1 MEAAFGLAE
10 PFTKIKGAEKSWGRT
25 GDEDDEDKIARVKE
39 KSGVC
44 DQGAGVNV
52 LRGGGD
58 PAEWSLLPEEGE
70 KQLLTLQTV
79 RLKAGEDD
87 FQAAHQLRAQPQD
100 GEQAVAR
107 DGAGLLPPLV
117 VVQQGQ
123 GVHQNL
129 PAGVVLSVQEG
140 VCAFYDLELMQISIL
155 QEKAQAKN
163 LESKSAERPLDML
176 LIELDRDK
184 DVIALENKVQPLT
197 PSEEGGEKELF
208 SVREAKSRDCKAS
221 GDLLVSCNKY
231 KEQEYV
237 TPSEQAVTKNPKSQ
251 KSQKGKKAVFSCDL
265 CTFTSLRISSL
276 NRHMKTHS
284 DEKPHVCH
292 LCLKAFRTAT
302 LLRNHV
308 NAHTGT
314 RPYKCSDCDMAFVTS
329 GELARHRRYK
339 HTLEK
344 PFKCSICKYS
354 SVEASKL
361 KRHIR
366 SHTGE
371 RPYACYLCSYA
382 SKDTYKLKRHMITH
396 SGEKPYECYVC
407 QARFTQSGTMKIH
420 ILQKHGENVP
430 KYQCPHCNTFIARKS
445 DLGVHLRN
453 LHSYMAV
460 AIKCSYCE
468 AVFHER
474 YALTQH
480 KKTHKNEKR
489 FRCDQCSY
497 ACKQE
502 RHLIV
507 HKRTHTG
514 EKPFTCLCC
523 SKSFQ
528 RKQLLTVH
536 FRKHHDSNFKP
547 TVYECPKCGKGYLRW
562 SNMHK
567 HAENCGLARAKA
579 VASRKRSKGKK
590 KKRENLKHV
599 KQEVGPESFQDICT
613 VNHERCAS
621 EIVPVLDGI
630 EAGASSEQK
639 TEMTCEMLLNM
650 MDK

>member
-1 MEAAFGLAE
+1 
-10 PFTKIKGAEKSWGRT
+10 
-25 GDEDDEDKIARVKE
+25 
-39 KSGVC
+39 
-44 DQGAGVNV
+44 
-52 LRGGGD
+52 
-58 PAEWSLLPEEGE
+58 
-70 KQLLTLQTV
+70 
-79 RLKAGEDD
+79 
-87 FQAAHQLRAQPQD
+87 
-100 GEQAVAR
+100 
-107 DGAGLLPPLV
+107 
-117 VVQQGQ
+117 
-123 GVHQNL
+123 
-129 PAGVVLSVQEG
+129 
-140 VCAFYDLELMQISIL
+140 
-155 QEKAQAKN
+155 
-163 LESKSAERPLDML
+163 
-176 LIELDRDK
+176 
-184 DVIALENKVQPLT
+184 
-197 PSEEGGEKELF
+197 
-208 SVREAKSRDCKAS
+208 
-221 GDLLVSCNKY
+221 
-231 KEQEYV
+231 
-237 TPSEQAVTKNPKSQ
+237 
-251 KSQKGKKAVFSCDL
+251 
-265 CTFTSLRISSL
+265 
-276 NRHMKTHS
+276 
-284 DEKPHVCH
+284 
-292 LCLKAFRTAT
+292 
-302 LLRNHV
+302 
-308 NAHTGT
+308 
-314 RPYKCSDCDMAFVTS
+314 MAFVTS
-329 GELARHRRYK
+329 GELTRHRRYK

-344 PFKCSICKYS
+344 PFQCSICKYS

-430 KYQCPHCNTFIARKS
+430 KYQCPHCSTFIARKS

-480 KKTHKNEKR
+480 QKTHRNEKR
-489 FRCDQCSY
+489 FKCDQCSY

-523 SKSFQ
+523 SKSFR

-547 TVYECPKCGKGYLRW
+547 QVYECPKCGKGYSRW

-567 HAENCGLARAKA
+567 HAENCGLVRAKA
-579 VASRKRSKGKK
+579 VTSRKRSKGKK

-599 KQEVGPESFQDICT
+599 KQEADPESFQDVFT
-613 VNHERCAS
+613 VNNEHCAS
-621 EIVPVLDGI
+621 GIVPVLDGI
-630 EAGASSEQK
+630 ETAAPSEQK
-639 TEMTCEMLLNM
+639 TEMTCEMLLDT